1 MAMTVAGFSGGQAE
15 ELRRAM
21 GSKRSEKRM
30 REVEAK
36 MRAGMTRNG
45 IVAHSRMPSFTRS
58 LHSRSTAFPSHTPQ
72 ASPCLPM
79 RARI

>member
-1 MAMTVAGFSGGQAE
+1 MAMTVAGFSGGSRRTWPRDGLQAI
-15 ELRRAM
+15 
-21 GSKRSEKRM
+21 GKRM

-45 IVAHSRMPSFTRS
+45 IVGAQQDAIVHSTTY
-58 LHSRSTAFPSHTPQ
+58 SRSTAFPSHTPQ